1 MSCFIAGG
9 ATCTPWYYAP
19 TRTHLSVAPLH
30 AGDHPHGT
38 IDNSYIVAFREDVS
52 PALMGNYLNFL
63 QMTRASDSL
72 RGDTVVGSLRHICE
86 GGLERYAG
94 KFTERVVGQIPR
106 MPEVNLAE
114 KNQVV
119 RATFFNGHGL
129 VRISHRP
136 KLTSSIFTK
145 YVYDDV
151 AAEGVD
157 VSVIDAGIHVEYAQ
171 FEDLAALGL
180 TVLRVKVLGSK
191 GSGSA
196 PTVVTGVKWTRK
208 SALAKAEEA
217 RIERAA
223 TRKGKHRG
231 SVGNMTNL
239 SSGKST
245 DLDTT
250 VNRAVDQGFHFAV
263 ATDTHLLLGNGDRK
277 ACKHSPAGAEKAV
290 TVGASTLSERAYFSN
305 YGKYVKL
312 TSIKVINIL
321 STCKGGH
328 HAIAAFS
335 GTFMASPPHCRLHGV
350 LNWNDRYPSIYTT
363 AYMALPRWI
372 VACLPPPEFL
382 GPIPSDDCAFLKL
395 SSKDPINNAGDGS
408 SNKLIFNSASS
419 N

>member
-1 MSCFIAGG
+1 MSCFIASG

-30 AGDHPHGT
+30 AGDHPHGA

-72 RGDTVVGSLRHICE
+72 RGDTWLTAF
-86 GGLERYAG
+86 RYVG
-94 KFTERVVGQIPR
+94 KFTEGVVGQIHR
-106 MPEVNLAE
+106 IPEGNLVE
-114 KNQVV
+114 KIQLSA
-119 RATFFNGHGL
+119 RYFSGL
-129 VRISHRP
+129 VRISLRP
-136 KLTSSIFTK
+136 KLTCSIFTK

-151 AAEGVD
+151 AGEGVEAY
-157 VSVIDAGIHVEYAQ
+157 VINTGIPVEHAQ
-171 FEDLAALGL
+171 FWDLVAWGL
-180 TVLRVKVLGSK
+180 ARSRYSLYRHHRFCK
-191 GSGSA
+191 
-196 PTVVTGVKWTRK
+196 KWARK

-217 RIERAA
+217 CIERAA

-245 DLDTT
+245 DLDIT
-250 VNRAVDQGFHFAV
+250 VNRAF
-263 ATDTHLLLGNGDRK
+263 TLLSLQLGNGDRK
-277 ACKHSPAGAEKAV
+277 ACIHSPAGAEKAV

-305 YGKYVKL
+305 YGKYVKVLRSL
-312 TSIKVINIL
+312 TSIKGINIL
-321 STCKGGH
+321 STCKGSH

-335 GTFMASPPHCRLHGV
+335 STFMASPPHCRLHG
-350 LNWNDRYPSIYTT
+350 NAAPSDWNDRYPSIYTI

-382 GPIPSDDCAFLKL
+382 APIPSDDVICAFRKL

-408 SNKLIFNSASS
+408 SNKLIFNNASS